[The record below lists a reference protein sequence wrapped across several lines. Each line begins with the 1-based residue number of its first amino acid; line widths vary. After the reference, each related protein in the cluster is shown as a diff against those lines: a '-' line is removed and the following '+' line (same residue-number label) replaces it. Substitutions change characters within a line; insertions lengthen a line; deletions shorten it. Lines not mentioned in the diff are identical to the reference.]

1 MHIQY
6 VNRSLLSLNMISP
19 LLLTYL
25 VEARPHR
32 GSFSLSHLGDDFID
46 SFQEVGGKLVTVER
60 VKGVSLSTNSNC
72 LMGILLLNGL
82 FQRRVPILTSRVPCP
97 TRPHRESNQSNCRR
111 IWKTTRN
118 LDIGKI
124 MSLQTRKQVGIWEQL
139 KG

>member
-1 MHIQY
+1 MHIQSL
-6 VNRSLLSLNMISP
+6 NRSLLSLNMISP

-82 FQRRVPILTSRVPCP
+82 FQRPMPILTSRDPRP
-97 TRPHRESNQSNCRR
+97 TRPHKESNQSNCRR
-111 IWKTTRN
+111 IWQTTSKCRPEYEFW
-118 LDIGKI
+118 
-124 MSLQTRKQVGIWEQL
+124 RKVHIENI
-139 KG
+139 